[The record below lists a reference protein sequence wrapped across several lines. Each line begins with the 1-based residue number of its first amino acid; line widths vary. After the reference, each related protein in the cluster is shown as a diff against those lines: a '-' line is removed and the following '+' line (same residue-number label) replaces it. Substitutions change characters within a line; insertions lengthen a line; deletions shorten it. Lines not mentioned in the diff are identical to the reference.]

1 MASSRFFILVILII
15 ALSFSGIGVSMAAR
29 RSLQEPLFGYIPRLD
44 LPPLPGTGNTFP
56 VPPVVR
62 LPPYVVGRRP
72 SFTPFSFPIPP
83 SR

>member
-1 MASSRFFILVILII
+1 MASSRFFILAILII

-29 RSLQEPLFGYIPRLD
+29 RILQEPLFSYIPRLD
-44 LPPLPGTGNTFP
+44 LPPLPRTGNSFP

-62 LPPYVVGRRP
+62 LPPYVVGRIP
-72 SFTPFSFPIPP
+72 SFPPFSFSSPP